1 MTKKIENENKTQAK
15 DLEQVK
21 QNNYLQTCIDF
32 IQQNAITLLIL
43 QGFASIV
50 LLSFLPRKSPLEQSI
65 EGLTSAAGALMSNT
79 SKLMK
84 YGQDFATATQPI
96 TDGVYSASKYV
107 SGCAASLAGYT
118 YGCAASVSNG
128 VWSCFGAA
136 GEATTKVVGD
146 VVMDTPH

>member
-1 MTKKIENENKTQAK
+1 MTKENESENKTQAK

-43 QGFASIV
+43 QGFAGIV

-107 SGCAASLAGYT
+107 SGCAAS
-118 YGCAASVSNG
+118 VSNG

-136 GEATTKVVGD
+136 GEATTKVVKVVGD